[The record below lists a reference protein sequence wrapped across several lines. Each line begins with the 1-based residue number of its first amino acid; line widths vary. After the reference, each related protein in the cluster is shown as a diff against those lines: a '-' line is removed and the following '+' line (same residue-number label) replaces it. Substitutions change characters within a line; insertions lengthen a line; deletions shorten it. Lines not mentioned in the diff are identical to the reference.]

1 MAVCK
6 RCIERGKTWNGGDP
20 KCAFESGVFDTD
32 NWMCAT
38 MNALRDKAEDNR
50 VYNNE
55 QSGALLP
62 DGEGS
67 YIVLSWYKNR
77 GRTEG
82 AWVFDES
89 DIEPLTL
96 ENAEALLDGK
106 EMTTEYKRKQWEA
119 WEQHLA
125 ATSAHGTEPSDSE
138 PKASSTVEDGRSQEA
153 ADGGKAVMEGK
164 E

>member
-1 MAVCK
+1 MAACK

-50 VYNNE
+50 VYNND

-89 DIEPLTL
+89 DLERLTL

-106 EMTTEYKRKQWEA
+106 EMTTENKRKQWEA

-125 ATSAHGTEPSDSE
+125 ATSAPAPESVAAEPNELED
-138 PKASSTVEDGRSQEA
+138 VETGEA
-153 ADGGKAVMEGK
+153 K
-164 E
+164 EE